1 MRPAKLTDPAG
12 EETTGSPGEQF
23 SHLTRRLFINA
34 PFERL
39 QQDLLKVF
47 IDNRLQPEIGL
58 EGDCLYENNEE
69 DFLKIARALKKAGLA
84 CTIHAPFCDLAPG
97 ASDKG
102 VLEATRNKLLRA
114 FDLIEI
120 FEPVAIVCH
129 LGYEANKHSYRQE
142 EWLTN
147 SVETWQEMLI
157 VAEQNQ
163 TTINL
168 ENTYETGP
176 DQHLEILSRLDS
188 PLVRFCLD
196 VGHVMSFAGNTWQE
210 WLTPLAPWLGQLHL
224 HDNLGDGDHHLAIGD
239 GNFDFSGLFSF
250 LRNHGYRPVI
260 TLEPHIEEGLWESLR
275 ALENMV
281 LPEPP

>member
-1 MRPAKLTDPAG
+1 MTDPSG
-12 EETTGSPGEQF
+12 PGTAVAPELPF

-58 EGDCLYENNEE
+58 EGNCLYENNEK

-84 CTIHAPFCDLAPG
+84 CTVHAPFCDLAPG

-102 VLEATRNKLLRA
+102 ILEATRNKLLRA

-129 LGYEANKHSYRQE
+129 LGYEANKHSYRQD
-142 EWLTN
+142 EWLAN
-147 SVETWQEMLI
+147 SIETWQEMLT
-157 VAEQNQ
+157 VAELHQ

-168 ENTYETGP
+168 ENTYETSP
-176 DQHLEILSRLDS
+176 DQHLEVLSKLDS

-196 VGHVMSFAGNTWQE
+196 VGHVMSFAGNTWQD

-224 HDNLGDGDHHLAIGD
+224 HDNLGDGDHHLAIGKGD
-239 GNFDFSGLFSF
+239 FDFTGLFSF
-250 LRNHGYRPVI
+250 LRNRDHRPLI
-260 TLEPHIEEGLWESLR
+260 TLEPHLEEGLWESLH
-275 ALENMV
+275 ALESME
-281 LPEPP
+281 LPKPPHSITT